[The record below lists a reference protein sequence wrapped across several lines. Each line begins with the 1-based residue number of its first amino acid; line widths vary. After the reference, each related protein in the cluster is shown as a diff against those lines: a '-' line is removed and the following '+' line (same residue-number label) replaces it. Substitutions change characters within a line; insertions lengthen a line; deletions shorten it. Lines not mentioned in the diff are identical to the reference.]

1 MISETSRLAGAFLV
15 ALGFA
20 LQCCAQPYPSRA
32 IKIVVAFPAGGGS
45 DLAARVV
52 AQRLSESFGQPVVV
66 ENRVGANGSV
76 GAEAVARSAPDGYT
90 LVMGSNANITTNPH
104 LMALSYDP
112 MKDLAPVAMLTVN
125 PLLLF
130 VNPSLI
136 PVGSFAEF
144 LAYVRAQ
151 DGKAS
156 YASAGNGS
164 PAHLSG
170 ELLKLEAGIRMV
182 HVPYK
187 GGPPGV
193 NDVLGGHIG
202 IMLAAA
208 PTVLPHIRSGKLRGI
223 AMTGAQRSV
232 FAPEIPTIAESGFP
246 GFDVVIWNALFA
258 PAATPPEVLAKLYGE
273 INRILAQADTKE
285 LLLKQ
290 GAEVQPM
297 TDAAFREL
305 LKTEYERWGK
315 VIREARIRVD

>member
-1 MISETSRLAGAFLV
+1 VIRRLASLCLLV
-15 ALGFA
+15 LA
-20 LQCCAQPYPSRA
+20 AQNAWAQTYPSRP
-32 IKIVVAFPAGGGS
+32 IRIVVAFPAGGGS

-52 AQRLSESFGQPVVV
+52 AQKLSETLGQPVVV

-104 LMALSYDP
+104 LMRLSYDP

-130 VNPSLI
+130 VNPSVV
-136 PVGSFAEF
+136 PVSSFKEF
-144 LAYVRAQ
+144 LSYVASR
-151 DGKAS
+151 DGKVD

-164 PAHLSG
+164 PAHLAG
-170 ELLKLEAGIRMV
+170 ELLKLEAGIQMI

-193 NDVLGGHIG
+193 NDVLGGRVG
-202 IMLAAA
+202 IMFAAA
-208 PTVLPHIRSGKLRGI
+208 PTVLPQIRAGKLRGI
-223 AMTGAQRSV
+223 ATTGAHRTV

-246 GFDVVIWNALFA
+246 DFDVVIWNALFA
-258 PAATPPEVLAKLYGE
+258 PAATPGAVLAKLHGE
-273 INRILAQADTKE
+273 IDRILAQPDTRE

-290 GAEVQPM
+290 GAEPLPLS
-297 TDAAFREL
+297 DAAFREL
-305 LKTEYERWGK
+305 LRTEYERWGK
-315 VIREARIRVD
+315 VIREAKIKVD

>member
-1 MISETSRLAGAFLV
+1 VRALFLV
-15 ALGFA
+15 LAFA
-20 LQCCAQPYPSRA
+20 AQCVWAQQYPARA

-52 AQRLSESFGQPVVV
+52 GQRLSESFGQPVIV
-66 ENRVGANGSV
+66 ENRVGANGNIGV
-76 GAEAVARSAPDGYT
+76 EAVARAAPDGYT

-104 LMALSYDP
+104 LMALGYDP

-130 VNPSLI
+130 VNPSVV
-136 PVGSFAEF
+136 PVASFQEF
-144 LAYVRAQ
+144 LAYV
-151 DGKAS
+151 KAREGRVN

-170 ELLKLEAGIRMV
+170 ELLKMVAGIEMV

-193 NDVLGGHIG
+193 NDVLGARVGV
-202 IMLAAA
+202 MLAAA
-208 PTVLPHIRSGKLRGI
+208 PTVLAHIRSGRLRGI
-223 AMTGAQRSV
+223 ATTGAQRTV

-246 GFDVVIWNALFA
+246 DFNVVIWNALFA
-258 PAATPPEVLAKLYGE
+258 PGATPPSVLAKLHGE
-273 INRILAQADTKE
+273 IDRVLAQPDTRE

-290 GAEVQPM
+290 GTEPAPM
-297 TDAAFREL
+297 ELTALQQL
-305 LKTEYERWGK
+305 LKNEYARWEK
-315 VIREARIRVD
+315 VIREARIKID

>member
-1 MISETSRLAGAFLV
+1 MKRLALLAAA
-15 ALGFA
+15 ALFPV
-20 LQCCAQPYPSRA
+20 CVSAQTYPNRA
-32 IKIVVAFPAGGGS
+32 IRIVVAFPAGGGS

-52 AQRLSESFGQPVVV
+52 AQKLSESLGQPVVV

-112 MKDLAPVAMLTVN
+112 MRDLAPVAMLTVN

-130 VNPSLI
+130 VNPAVV
-136 PVGSFAEF
+136 PVASFREF
-144 LAYVRAQ
+144 LDYVRAR
-151 DGKAS
+151 DGKVD

-170 ELLKLEAGIRMV
+170 ELLKLTAGIKMV

-193 NDVLGGHIG
+193 NDVLGGRVG
-202 IMLAAA
+202 IMFAAA
-208 PTVLPHIRSGKLRGI
+208 PTVLPHIRAGKLRGI
-223 AMTGAQRSV
+223 AMTGARRSA
-232 FAPEIPTIAESGFP
+232 FAPEIPTIAESGLP

-258 PAATPPEVLAKLYGE
+258 PGATPAAVLAKLHGE
-273 INRILAQADTKE
+273 IDRILALPEVKD
-285 LLLKQ
+285 LLFNQ
-290 GAEVQPM
+290 GAEVRPM
-297 TDAAFREL
+297 SDTAFREL
-305 LKTEYERWGK
+305 LKTEYERWGR
-315 VIREARIRVD
+315 VVREAKIKVD